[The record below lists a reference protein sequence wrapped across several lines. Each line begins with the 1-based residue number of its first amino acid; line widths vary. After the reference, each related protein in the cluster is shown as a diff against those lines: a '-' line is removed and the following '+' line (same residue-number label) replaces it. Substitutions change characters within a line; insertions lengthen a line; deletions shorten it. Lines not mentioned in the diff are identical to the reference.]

1 MMKISDYR
9 YTDSSKKINLD
20 KLDTEADNGD
30 SRSKYLEKAE
40 KNIAEIIEYQ
50 EKLFAQKKEGLI
62 IILQAMDAGGK
73 DSTIKQVTSGINPAG
88 VVVRDFKKPQSG
100 DLEHDF
106 MWRVFKMTPERG
118 KIAIFNRS
126 YYEDVLTVKVHK
138 LHLKY
143 NMMPRC
149 LEDDSFFEKRQ
160 SHIRHFEQ
168 YIYDESYRIV
178 KIFLHISKKE
188 QKTRFLARLDE
199 PDKNWKFDPGDLVD
213 RDHFD
218 EFQKTYEEVI
228 QNTASDIAPWYIIP
242 ADNKWFSRYL
252 VSQIILET
260 LKEMDPQYPKLSEEE
275 LAKFVYYREILDK
288 EDD

>member
-1 MMKISDYR
+1 M
-9 YTDSSKKINLD
+9 
-20 KLDTEADNGD
+20 
-30 SRSKYLEKAE
+30 
-40 KNIAEIIEYQ
+40 
-50 EKLFAQKKEGLI
+50 
-62 IILQAMDAGGK
+62 
-73 DSTIKQVTSGINPAG
+73 
-88 VVVRDFKKPQSG
+88 G

-138 LHLKY
+138 LHKKY
-143 NMMPRC
+143 NIMPRC
-149 LEDDSFFEKRQ
+149 LEDVNFFEKRQ

-168 YIYDESYRIV
+168 YLYDESYRIV

-188 QKTRFLARLDE
+188 QKIRFLARLDE
-199 PDKNWKFDPGDLVD
+199 PDKNWKFNPGDLVD
-213 RDHFD
+213 RDHFE

-228 QNTASDIAPWYIIP
+228 QNTASEIAPWYIIP
-242 ADNKWFSRYL
+242 ADNKWFSKFL

-260 LKEMDPQYPKLSEEE
+260 LKDMDPQYPKLSEEE
-275 LAKFVYYREILDK
+275 LDKFVYYREILEK